1 MNFQVVTQNFHRW
14 PFIALIF
21 FYYTLMLFTAFIII
35 NASSMWT
42 LSLIFADTRRST
54 SCQKKTRLPPLG
66 FCLIFLIYYVLDAI
80 WFVKRTFTIRFSAFN
95 LWLVVVSVWILALPS
110 PGICTHIFD
119 AVFCFPAKLF
129 LCFFR
134 CTVAFCDIARS
145 SRFDLVFDR
154 MSACFFECMY
164 NLQNAVAVSGT

>member
-1 MNFQVVTQNFHRW
+1 M
-14 PFIALIF
+14 P
-21 FYYTLMLFTAFIII
+21 
-35 NASSMWT
+35 SSMWT
-42 LSLIFADTRRST
+42 LSLIFADSRRST

-80 WFVKRTFTIRFSAFN
+80 WFFNSHWHKHPPHPPLSALHTWSVEWFSAFN

-134 CTVAFCDIARS
+134 CTIAFCDIARS

-154 MSACFFECMY
+154 MSACFFKCMS
-164 NLQNAVAVSGT
+164 NLQNAVSVSST